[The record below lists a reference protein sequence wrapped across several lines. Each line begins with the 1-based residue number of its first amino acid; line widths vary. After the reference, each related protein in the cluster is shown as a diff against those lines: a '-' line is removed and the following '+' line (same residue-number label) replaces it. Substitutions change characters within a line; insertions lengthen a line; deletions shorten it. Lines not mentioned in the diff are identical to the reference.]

1 MAKKRGLGRGLDAL
15 LGDSQSVAEVTEV
28 TEEERQTALQYLPV
42 DRIRRGR
49 YQPRRHFD
57 PDGLQE
63 LADSI
68 AAQGLVQ
75 PVVVR
80 PTAEGDFELIAGE
93 RRWRAAQQAGL
104 HEIPAIVRDLDEQA
118 AAAVSLIENIQR
130 EDLNPLE
137 EAGAIGRLV
146 SDFELTHQQV
156 AEAVGRSRAAVSN
169 LLRLLDLDDRVKE
182 LVQSGRLEMG
192 HARAVLGL
200 KPEQQASIAARV
212 AERGLTVRA
221 TEQLVRQTIGEHGKP
236 NPARQRRKDPDTRKL
251 EDDLSQ
257 RLGAAVTVQPGN
269 KGGGKVEISYNSLD
283 ELQGILEHIH

>member
-15 LGDSQSVAEVTEV
+15 LGDSHSVTEV
-28 TEEERQTALQYLPV
+28 TEVSEEDKRTALRHLPV
-42 DRIRRGR
+42 EQIRRGR
-49 YQPRRHFD
+49 YQPRRQFD
-57 PDGLQE
+57 PEALQE

-75 PVVVR
+75 PIVVR
-80 PTAEGDFELIAGE
+80 SADDGFELIAGE

-104 HEIPAIVRDLDEQA
+104 HEIPAIVRELDEQA

-146 SDFELTHQQV
+146 SEFDLTHQQV

-169 LLRLLDLDDRVKE
+169 LLRLLDLDDAVKE
-182 LVQSGRLEMG
+182 LVMGGRLEMG
-192 HARAVLGL
+192 HARALLGL
-200 KPEQQASIAARV
+200 RPEQQRSIAQKV
-212 AERGLTVRA
+212 ADRGMTVRA
-221 TEQLVRQTIGEHGKP
+221 TEQLVRRTIGDEGKP
-236 NPARQRRKDPDTRKL
+236 QPARVRRKDPDTRQL

-257 RLGAAVTVQPGN
+257 RLGAAVTLQPGR
-269 KGGGKVEISYNSLD
+269 KGGGKLQIAYNSLD
-283 ELQGILEHIH
+283 ELEGILAHIR

>member
-15 LGDSQSVAEVTEV
+15 LGEHQSVAEVTEV
-28 TEEERQTALQYLPV
+28 TDEDRRTALRHLPIE
-42 DRIRRGR
+42 RIRRGR

-57 PDGLQE
+57 PETLQE

-80 PTAEGDFELIAGE
+80 PVGDDYELIAGE

-104 HEIPAIVRDLDEQA
+104 EELPAIVRDLDEQA

-146 SDFELTHQQV
+146 EEFDLTHQQV
-156 AEAVGRSRAAVSN
+156 AAAVGRSRAAVSN
-169 LLRLLDLDDRVKE
+169 LLRLLELDERVKE
-182 LVQSGRLEMG
+182 MVQKGDLEMG

-200 KPEQQASIAARV
+200 QPDQQARIASHV
-212 AERGLTVRA
+212 AQNGMTVRA
-221 TEQLVRQTIGEHGKP
+221 TEQLVRRSLGDERKP
-236 NPARQRRKDPDTRKL
+236 RPARERRKDPDTRKL
-251 EDDLSQ
+251 EDELSE
-257 RLGAAVTVQPGN
+257 RLGAAVSLQPGR
-269 KGGGKVEISYNSLD
+269 KGGGKLQITYNSLD
-283 ELQGILEHIH
+283 ELEGILAHIR